1 MTKEDVR
8 LIFGNITELALF
20 ADMFCDCLEEALG
33 DVLENGMGEDS
44 VGALFLRIV
53 SIFRCSFVS
62 VLLTKL
68 NRYPNWNRHTLI
80 TLPSTRMR

>member
-20 ADMFCDCLEEALG
+20 AETFSDCLEEALG
-33 DVLENGMGEDS
+33 DVLENGQGEDS

-53 SIFRCSFVS
+53 SSIRSHQFQFM
-62 VLLTKL
+62 T
-68 NRYPNWNRHTLI
+68 
-80 TLPSTRMR
+80 